1 MMIVVLLLLAA
12 IGIWTVSANA
22 SIDQKAVLS
31 GKVVSVVAVGT
42 VVREGDTLVKIETI
56 TGGVPAARATTDGTV
71 KEVFVSTGDTVHSG
85 QLVVRIQSAR

>member
-1 MMIVVLLLLAA
+1 M
-12 IGIWTVSANA
+12 
-22 SIDQKAVLS
+22 
-31 GKVVSVVAVGT
+31 
-42 VVREGDTLVKIETI
+42 VKIETI